1 MKNVLYNEDKQIS
14 NFKKIKEHSV
24 LQTKDLV
31 TFQLKAARRALNLTL
46 KDVFESTGISVS
58 SLHRLEAADLYTF
71 PKHTNILI
79 VNKLRHF
86 LEEKGIEFLASNCV
100 RIVPKEEQ
108 MIIRIKN

>member
-1 MKNVLYNEDKQIS
+1 MEILYNKDKQML
-14 NFKKIKEHSV
+14 NFKPIKEHPF

-46 KDVFESTGISVS
+46 KDVFEATGISVS
-58 SLHRLEAADLYTF
+58 SLHRLESADLYTF

-86 LEEKGIEFLASNCV
+86 LEEQGIEFLAQNWV
-100 RIVPKEEQ
+100 RIIPKEEQ
-108 MIIRIKN
+108 VIIRIKI